1 MNVNTINGGT
11 KMEIKPMFVN
21 TSIDNNNSKET
32 YKFSTGESLID
43 RIKNCII
50 ILNNSSKENAKI
62 SDNKDK
68 ENIRL

>member
-1 MNVNTINGGT
+1 
-11 KMEIKPMFVN
+11 MEIKPMFVN